1 MTQELYSV
9 QLSIAKEMEGDIRVI
24 EHDFETFKEAETFY
38 TQLHGGIVYQCGIK
52 FITELINYSDN
63 SADVIFRDIV

>member
-1 MTQELYSV
+1 MAQESYSV
-9 QLSIAKEMEGDIRVI
+9 QLTIAKEMEEDIRVI

-38 TQLHGGIVYQCGIK
+38 TQLHDGIVYQGGIK

-63 SADVIFRDIV
+63 SADVILRDIV